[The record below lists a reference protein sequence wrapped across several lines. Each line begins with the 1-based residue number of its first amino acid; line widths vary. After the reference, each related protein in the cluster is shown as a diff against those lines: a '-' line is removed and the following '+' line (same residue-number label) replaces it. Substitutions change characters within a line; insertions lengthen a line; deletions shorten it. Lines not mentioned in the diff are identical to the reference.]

1 MGTNYSINKFICLST
16 LYYIIGNYRMM
27 LSKLIFTAKKL
38 QNCLLFSAIFLA
50 MPVQAITVHANGQA
64 LVVSGD
70 ITSARNLAITRAKQQ
85 AALQANAFIST
96 QQQLE
101 QGVIVKD
108 KISIQSLASV
118 GQHQVL
124 SEKMSG
130 GILTV
135 QISVDIESHNKCS
148 NGQSASHYRKRVAIA
163 AFPMAQPSQA
173 NIGRLRNIESDLATE
188 LVKRLT
194 NNAKIEALNAG
205 NLMLQS
211 DVNTAATAQLPEG
224 SLTTVLQQTRQL
236 KVQYI
241 ISGVVR
247 DLSML
252 TPTVFRSKNYF
263 IDKYHKLD
271 YLSSRYM
278 RAFEIDLFIHDGFT
292 GALISQKS
300 YRTAGSWGNDDR
312 QRVGFASS
320 PFWQLDYGQQV
331 SREIDKM
338 SREINSELR
347 CNSFSAEITRAN
359 ESTVWFKAGRA
370 SGVKKGDKFDVYRKS
385 TFYDYQ
391 QNPTVELS
399 QTPLVLTV
407 RNVQANS
414 AEGQV
419 NGFAGQSNIQ
429 AGDVLVSQ

>member
-1 MGTNYSINKFICLST
+1 
-16 LYYIIGNYRMM
+16 MM
-27 LSKLIFTAKKL
+27 LSKLVIAVNQL
-38 QNCLLFSAIFLA
+38 QKLLFMAVLMLA
-50 MPVQAITVHANGQA
+50 MPAQALTVQANGQA
-64 LVVSGD
+64 LIVSGD
-70 ITSARNLAITRAKQQ
+70 LTSARNLAITRAKEQ

-96 QQQLE
+96 QQQIE
-101 QGVIVKD
+101 QGVIIKD
-108 KISIQSLASV
+108 QLSVQALASV
-118 GQHQVL
+118 GQHQVI
-124 SEKMSG
+124 SEKISG
-130 GILTV
+130 NILSV
-135 QISVDIESHNKCS
+135 QIRVNIDSHNKCS
-148 NGQSASHYRKRVAIA
+148 NGQNASHYRKRVAIA
-163 AFPMAQPSQA
+163 AFPLAQPHQA

-188 LVKRLT
+188 LVKRLS
-194 NNAKIEALNAG
+194 NNSKIEALNAG

-211 DVNTAATAQLPEG
+211 EVNTAATAQLPEG
-224 SLTTVLQQTRQL
+224 SLTTVLQQTRLL

-247 DLSML
+247 DISML

-278 RAFEIDLFIHDGFT
+278 RAFEVDLFIHDGFT

-300 YRTAGSWGNDDR
+300 YRTAGRWGNDDR
-312 QRVGFASS
+312 QKFGFASS

-331 SREIDKM
+331 SRELDNITQ
-338 SREINSELR
+338 EINSELR
-347 CNSFSAEITRAN
+347 CNSFSAEITRAD
-359 ESTVWFKAGRA
+359 ESQIWFKAGRA

-407 RNVQANS
+407 KNVQANS